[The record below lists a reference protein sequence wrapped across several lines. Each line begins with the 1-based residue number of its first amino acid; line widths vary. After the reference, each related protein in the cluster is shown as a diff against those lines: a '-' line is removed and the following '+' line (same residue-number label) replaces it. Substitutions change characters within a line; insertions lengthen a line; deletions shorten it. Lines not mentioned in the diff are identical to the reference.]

1 MKFQIQVRGSWGG
14 TAGDWRP
21 AIDAPGGNAT
31 AASTFGSWDEA
42 EEVLDQMQLAGLL
55 PCSYLDAS
63 DAELRIIDLDDRG
76 RRAGMTV
83 GAFEMAVGALEP
95 DGADL
100 HAGMTVG
107 AFEVA
112 VGAREPDGSD
122 PHAGMAVGAL
132 EMAVGALEPDGS
144 GQRAA

>member
-21 AIDAPGGNAT
+21 AIDGPGGNAT

-76 RRAGMTV
+76 RRAGLSV
-83 GAFEMAVGALEP
+83 GALEMAVGAL
-95 DGADL
+95 
-100 HAGMTVG
+100 
-107 AFEVA
+107 
-112 VGAREPDGSD
+112 EPDGSD